1 LNRRAEL
8 HATAERIAR
17 RMVEQYGSKL
27 PEDVRTTISFYIA
40 SSRGYDRAAEHVITL
55 ASALGLPK
63 EG

>member
-1 LNRRAEL
+1 
-8 HATAERIAR
+8 
-17 RMVEQYGSKL
+17 MVEQYGSKL

-55 ASALGLPK
+55 ASASGFPK